1 MKRKIRGLA
10 HASQQPPDVPDGVYL
25 VRVEAVRF
33 ERERTRP
40 SYRLRFSV
48 ISPAEH
54 AGQSI
59 TGRIWCTPR
68 ALWKLSWFLRDF
80 GYDQDLLGHDEIDD
94 KRLVGLRGVVKVS
107 HTTVNGRRYTNLD
120 AFAPAEAWEDLP
132 KPPVREQQ
140 IREAAS

>member
-1 MKRKIRGLA
+1 MRRKIQGLA

-33 ERERTRP
+33 ERDRAKP

-48 ISPAEH
+48 IAPRESAE
-54 AGQSI
+54 QPI
-59 TGRIWCTPR
+59 TSRLWCTPR
-68 ALWKLSWFLRDF
+68 ALWKLSWLLRDF

-94 KRLVGLRGVVKVS
+94 KRLIGLAGVVKIS
-107 HTTVNGRRYTNLD
+107 HTTVNGRRFTNLD

-132 KPPVREQQ
+132 KPPQEEQ
-140 IREAAS
+140 IREQAS